1 MDFSSTPRL
10 SENSEVLNY
19 FEDKEILVEDL
30 ARFVDL
36 KQVKYFAKNHP
47 QGVLVVITNEF
58 KCKYKV
64 ICLNAIAL
72 HHCLV
77 DECLVEV
84 NLGGGK
90 MWRHYLAK
98 IKYFDFMPCERLD
111 NISVIKDELCSHFA
125 SLLLENTGVELSRA
139 TRYFFELNIPEVL
152 VR

>member
-1 MDFSSTPRL
+1 MDFSSTPKL

-19 FEDKEILVEDL
+19 FEGKEMLVEDL
-30 ARFVDL
+30 ARFVDI
-36 KQVKYFAKNHP
+36 KQVKDFAKNHP
-47 QGVLVVITNEF
+47 QGVLFVITNEF

-64 ICLNAIAL
+64 ICLSAISL
-72 HHCLV
+72 HHCVV

-90 MWRHYLAK
+90 MWKHYLGK

-111 NISVIKDELCSHFA
+111 NIGVIKDEVCSHFA